1 MYVSFIFGQRFAIAS
16 TNTNRGSTVLGAF
29 FAGRNVESLTVLYK
43 INGLVNFPSSA
54 LLFKSIKFMIYML
67 YFECVRSKLVVCR
80 RSRVQIKGS
89 ENVMKNWNDKKKELK
104 SIDSNRLNE
113 LEAVAQLVNSIH
125 QRRIELG
132 WTQKQLADKVG
143 LHQESIARIENGGTV
158 PRLDTVFKLAQALG
172 MRFSLNGM
180 EEAATVTVV

>member
-1 MYVSFIFGQRFAIAS
+1 
-16 TNTNRGSTVLGAF
+16 
-29 FAGRNVESLTVLYK
+29 
-43 INGLVNFPSSA
+43 
-54 LLFKSIKFMIYML
+54 
-67 YFECVRSKLVVCR
+67 
-80 RSRVQIKGS
+80 
-89 ENVMKNWNDKKKELK
+89 MKNWNDKKKELK

-180 EEAATVTVV
+180 EEAATVTLV